1 MGSKGKGRDR
11 LYVTEVQTTVLREN
25 IISKDEMDHQNKDA
39 EAKSGNRRMLLQLYQ
54 SFVCALE

>member
-1 MGSKGKGRDR
+1 M
-11 LYVTEVQTTVLREN
+11 TEVQTTVLREN

-39 EAKSGNRRMLLQLYQ
+39 EVKSGNRRVLLQLYQ